1 MTLAV
6 RDRRTTAAGVSTSP
20 TGRLAALDGLRGIAA
35 LVVVAHHALLLV
47 PGLAQQFGGAGS
59 LPGQPWWLGQT
70 PLHLLW
76 AGSEAVAVFF
86 VLSGYVLALPFVDGR
101 RSVASVK
108 TWVGYYPQRMTR
120 LYLPVVAA
128 ALLTAALVHL
138 FPRDGQRQLSWWYSL
153 HDTEVSVESV
163 VRLAL
168 LLPGSTWL
176 NSPFWSLRWEVLFSL
191 LLPLYLVVLAAARHW
206 PWVFSTAGVALV
218 VAIGSSTYGLA
229 GDALQYLGTFAAG
242 ALLAQHR
249 AAVSVWAAARGRA
262 FWGVTALSAV
272 AAFQLTWLWPH
283 VGLTQLGTA
292 VGAVLVVL
300 LFLSCGAA
308 RRVGSNRT
316 ALWLGRISFS
326 LYLVHE
332 PIMMSFASR
341 VSTGSLALDV
351 AVVLCAG
358 LATSVCTAVVFTRWV
373 EVPAHRL
380 SRFLGR
386 SCTALVDRLRS
397 RDHPPGVLDL
407 TNAELDR
414 ARPAYAPPAFVRK

>member
-1 MTLAV
+1 MTQAV
-6 RDRRTTAAGVSTSP
+6 HARGTAPPEVREVPAE
-20 TGRLAALDGLRGIAA
+20 RLATLDGLRGIAA

-101 RSVASVK
+101 RSVSSVK

-138 FPRDGQRQLSWWYSL
+138 FPRNGQRQLSWWYSL
-153 HDTEVSVESV
+153 HDTEVSVDSV

-176 NSPFWSLRWEVLFSL
+176 NSPFWSLRWEVLFSF
-191 LLPLYLVVLAAARHW
+191 LLPLYLVVLTAARRW
-206 PWVFSTAGVALV
+206 PWVSAAAVALV
-218 VAIGSSTYGLA
+218 VAIGSVTYGLT

-249 AAVSVWAAARGRA
+249 AAVGIWAAARGRA

-283 VGLTQLGTA
+283 VGVTQLGTVA
-292 VGAVLVVL
+292 GAVLIVL
-300 LFLSCGAA
+300 LFLGCGTAQ
-308 RRVGSNRT
+308 RIGSNRA

-326 LYLVHE
+326 LYLIHE
-332 PIMMSFASR
+332 PIMMSIASR
-341 VSTGSLALDV
+341 VSTGNLAFDV
-351 AVVLCAG
+351 AVVLCTG
-358 LATSVCTAVVFTRWV
+358 LAMSLCTAVVFMKWC

-380 SRFLGR
+380 CRFLGS
-386 SCTALVDRLRS
+386 SCTALLDRLGS
-397 RDHPPGVLDL
+397 HDHPPGVLDL
-407 TNAELDR
+407 TKMELDR
-414 ARPAYAPPAFVRK
+414 ARPAYAPPASMRK